1 MGNESPVPPP
11 VPTVPPPDFTP
22 SGAQR
27 LDALIGGSTSTPV
40 AATKTNGISSKKV
53 SFAAAEDFDTDAN
66 KENKD
71 EREALLEKY
80 EKDPN
85 KFISEAEN
93 LLNSSSLEKYDF
105 NKSTGHTPSVIGAQE
120 VYRDPRMRRMQQKQE
135 EEKSTKTSS
144 RDGAK
149 LSFQEKMELFRKE
162 SGDAN
167 ANRDKAKISK
177 AQREIGDDNN
187 AGGIMR
193 NEDQENT
200 EENE

>member
-1 MGNESPVPPP
+1 
-11 VPTVPPPDFTP
+11 
-22 SGAQR
+22 
-27 LDALIGGSTSTPV
+27 
-40 AATKTNGISSKKV
+40 
-53 SFAAAEDFDTDAN
+53 
-66 KENKD
+66 
-71 EREALLEKY
+71 
-80 EKDPN
+80 
-85 KFISEAEN
+85 
-93 LLNSSSLEKYDF
+93 
-105 NKSTGHTPSVIGAQE
+105 
-120 VYRDPRMRRMQQKQE
+120 MRRMQQKQE

-149 LSFQEKMELFRKE
+149 LSFQEKMELFSKE

-167 ANRDKAKISK
+167 GNRDKAKISK

>member
-1 MGNESPVPPP
+1 
-11 VPTVPPPDFTP
+11 
-22 SGAQR
+22 
-27 LDALIGGSTSTPV
+27 
-40 AATKTNGISSKKV
+40 
-53 SFAAAEDFDTDAN
+53 
-66 KENKD
+66 
-71 EREALLEKY
+71 
-80 EKDPN
+80 
-85 KFISEAEN
+85 
-93 LLNSSSLEKYDF
+93 
-105 NKSTGHTPSVIGAQE
+105 
-120 VYRDPRMRRMQQKQE
+120 MRRMQQKQE

-193 NEDQENT
+193 NEDQENK
-200 EENE
+200 EEEDDE